1 MHTLKPAGNNLWDV
15 LFIGTERNIKIESAL
30 PKPEALKLV
39 NYLNG
44 GTGNAYGEPLRIKE
58 VSYLD

>member
-1 MHTLKPAGNNLWDV
+1 MHTLKTAGNNLWDV
-15 LFIGTERNIKIESAL
+15 LFIGTEREFKIESRI
-30 PKPEALKLV
+30 PKLEAIKLV

-44 GTGNAYGEPLRIKE
+44 GTGNAYGEPIRIKE